1 VEKIFVRIGTH
12 LGYGQKNPYSSVFD
26 GAKALNISDVVV
38 KPEFCGWKASTSNV
52 NRCMQR
58 SRADDIALIRLAED
72 INFDKNTQ
80 PICLSRTHKSAVF
93 PAGSCCTI
101 VGWGLTGNTNA
112 RPGSAAKMLQKASIP
127 IQSEKLSQRLPGWTE
142 KGMVCAGLG
151 GYLQRRLWRTS

>member
-1 VEKIFVRIGTH
+1 
-12 LGYGQKNPYSSVFD
+12 VFD

-127 IQSEKLSQRLPGWTE
+127 IQRSVLYSSFSRAK
-142 KGMVCAGLG
+142 
-151 GYLQRRLWRTS
+151 LWR